1 TRTRSSARPSRSA
14 PRRCRRWWTSTARWC
29 RPDPRRCRSSR
40 RWRPRRPGSIR
51 RSSSGPSPSAPCS
64 ICARSIQTPRRSP
77 SSRSTRSPTTRSS
90 SICARRRPT
99 PPGTGPARCVSTST
113 TRWSRAAR
121 SRAAGATCSTASSGS
136 RARTSPSAC
145 APRATRPGTSAAGCA
160 RSWRTRARAAAAG
173 RSGLEGRGAARLSK
187 RARLSL
193 SLRMAIGLVLG
204 AGLGVAAHVA
214 AAGEPWLTSLVENV
228 TEPAGQLFL
237 RMLFAL
243 VIPLIVSA
251 LPLGVTGLGD
261 LRRVGRLG
269 LRTLAYT
276 VTTSAIAVA
285 LGVTLVNLFAPGLRV
300 HAAAPAPAAAP
311 ATAPSGEG
319 FGVDFFLQLVPKN
332 PVEAMARGDMLAVMV
347 FSLFLGI
354 GLAAT
359 RTAGAR
365 RLEEVLQG
373 VYDVVT
379 TLLGWVIQLAPYGV
393 AFLLF
398 TATARMGFDVL
409 RDLAAYVGVV
419 LAALAIHMFGVYSTA
434 VRWLG
439 RTSPLAFFRGS
450 PEAMISASSTAS
462 S

>member
-1 TRTRSSARPSRSA
+1 LSGGAGNA
-14 PRRCRRWWTSTARWC
+14 LPRKMAL
-29 RPDPRRCRSSR
+29 
-40 RWRPRRPGSIR
+40 
-51 RSSSGPSPSAPCS
+51 
-64 ICARSIQTPRRSP
+64 
-77 SSRSTRSPTTRSS
+77 
-90 SICARRRPT
+90 
-99 PPGTGPARCVSTST
+99 
-113 TRWSRAAR
+113 
-121 SRAAGATCSTASSGS
+121 
-136 RARTSPSAC
+136 
-145 APRATRPGTSAAGCA
+145 
-160 RSWRTRARAAAAG
+160 
-173 RSGLEGRGAARLSK
+173 GLL
-187 RARLSL
+187 
-193 SLRMAIGLVLG
+193 LG
-204 AGLGVAAHVA
+204 AGLGVAAHLVA
-214 AAGEPWLTSLVENV
+214 AGAPWLESLIANV

-285 LGVTLVNLFAPGLRV
+285 LGVTLVNLFAPGVRV
-300 HAAAPAPAAAP
+300 HAEAPAPAAAP
-311 ATAPSGEG
+311 APAPSGEG

-393 AFLLF
+393 FCLLF
-398 TATARMGFDVL
+398 TATARMGVDVL
-409 RDLAAYVGVV
+409 RDLAAYVAVV
-419 LAALAIHMFGVYSTA
+419 LLALAIQMFGVYSLLLQ
-434 VRWLG
+434 WLG

-450 PEAMISASSTAS
+450 REAIITAFSTAS
-462 S
+462 SNATLPTALRVADRSLALPKHVSHFVLTIGSTTNQHGTALFEGVTVLFLAQVAGVELTVAQQLGVAAICVLGGIGTAGVPAGSIPVIAMILGMVGVPPESIGLVLGVDRFLDMCRTTVNVTGDLAAAVVIARYEEQEAPAAAAERVG